1 MTDTPQPDGT
11 DPVTPSRRD
20 RLRPLELI
28 AFSLVLAVFAALVV
42 LLVTRNWTLTGIAAG
57 VAFIVSVMM
66 VALVGLGKEPSAA
79 NRKAR
84 EDLQGP
90 DDGTHYH

>member
-1 MTDTPQPDGT
+1 MTESPQPDGT

-28 AFSLVLAVFAALVV
+28 GFSVVLAVFAALVV
-42 LLVTRNWTLTGIAAG
+42 LMVTRNWTLTGIAAG

-66 VALVGLGKEPSAA
+66 VALVGLGKSPSEED
-79 NRKAR
+79 RKAR

-90 DDGTHYH
+90 DGTHYH